1 MKLSMKLSS
10 GAASSGFSGIPLPS
24 ARVMLDVLDSRAA
37 RMLRLVRGSVP
48 DCTAR
53 RASLHG
59 RENAVPKVDINMH

>member
-1 MKLSMKLSS
+1 MKLSS
-10 GAASSGFSGIPLPS
+10 GAASSGFSGLPIPCT
-24 ARVMLDVLDSRAA
+24 RVMQHAPDRSVA

>member
-1 MKLSMKLSS
+1 MKPDSCTAEPDLYGTSCME
-10 GAASSGFSGIPLPS
+10 
-24 ARVMLDVLDSRAA
+24 VMSRELDSRVCSV
-37 RMLRLVRGSVP
+37 LRLARGSIP

>member
-1 MKLSMKLSS
+1 MKLNSY
-10 GAASSGFSGIPLPS
+10 AASSGYSGALCT
-24 ARVMLDVLDSRAA
+24 RVMLHALDSKAA
-37 RMLRLVRGSVP
+37 RMLRLLRGSIP

>member
-1 MKLSMKLSS
+1 MKLHMKLSS
-10 GAASSGFSGIPLPS
+10 TASSGFSGIPLPS
-24 ARVMLDVLDSRAA
+24 TRVMPHAPDRSVA